1 MTPRE
6 LSVYVKAYADAM
18 EEDARMYRA
27 KAYLLASLV
36 RTMFGSK
43 HAPSYEHIFPD
54 DVRKREMNDEEMF
67 AQVQALN
74 RLFGGTE
81 A

>member
-1 MTPRE
+1 
-6 LSVYVKAYADAM
+6 
-18 EEDARMYRA
+18 MYRS

-36 RTMFGSK
+36 RAMIGQK
-43 HAPSYEHIFPD
+43 HAPSYEALFPD
-54 DVRKREMNDEEMF
+54 DVRKREMSDDEMY

-81 A
+81 D